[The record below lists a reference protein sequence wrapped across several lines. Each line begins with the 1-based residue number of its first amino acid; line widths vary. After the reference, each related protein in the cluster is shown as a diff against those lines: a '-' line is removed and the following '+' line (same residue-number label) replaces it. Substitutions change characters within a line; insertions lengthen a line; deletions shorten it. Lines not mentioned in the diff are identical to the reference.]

1 MPQYKERLVK
11 RTDED
16 PHRASDDW
24 TPLKNGHDSKLSESK
39 IINYMDGDSTE
50 RNEKNPFIN
59 TVAKITEF
67 QN

>member
-24 TPLKNGHDSKLSESK
+24 IPLKNGHDSKLSELK
-39 IINYMDGDSTE
+39 IINYMHGDSTE
-50 RNEKNPFIN
+50 RNEKKSFH
-59 TVAKITEF
+59 
-67 QN
+67 